1 MLKAPDSV
9 APNVWRQRNYWHI
22 SSNRFVQR
30 DRPVFIDGDDMV
42 EAFAAGLSSE
52 PALVS

>member
-1 MLKAPDSV
+1 V
-9 APNVWRQRNYWHI
+9 APTQLLAHLAKPVR
-22 SSNRFVQR
+22 SR
-30 DRPVFIDGDDMV
+30 DRPVFIDGDEMV